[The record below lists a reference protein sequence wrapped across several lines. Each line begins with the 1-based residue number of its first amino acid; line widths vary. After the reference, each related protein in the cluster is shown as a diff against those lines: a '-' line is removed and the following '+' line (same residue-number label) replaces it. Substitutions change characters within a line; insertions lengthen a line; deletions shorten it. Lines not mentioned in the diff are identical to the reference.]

1 MDPIVETKDDLK
13 KVFLSLKPGERS
25 GLHYDEY
32 ALLFPPGE
40 RDDDARRACLAFA
53 ASVGCTIEWGRIV
66 SGFALLEQKDPLF
79 AWRER
84 MLDLHGGLARAEAA
98 RAAEAR
104 SG

>member
-1 MDPIVETKDDLK
+1 MNDEKLAATRA
-13 KVFLSLKPGERS
+13 FLAEQRRELDYVLFSL
-25 GLHYDEY
+25 
-32 ALLFPPGE
+32 FQ
-40 RDDDARRACLAFA
+40 
-53 ASVGCTIEWGRIV
+53 WGRIV